1 MAAKRYTL
9 WADLASVQQSLQQ
22 ERALAEARESAAR
35 ERAAQALRERKL
47 FADTVG
53 PVSPV
58 RHAPK
63 ASLKKPKPEA
73 VPRQRIRDEAAAL
86 AESMSDG
93 FDVENLLDT
102 DDGLSYRRSGV
113 GPDVLRKLR
122 RGAWAIQAELDL
134 HGLRRDEA
142 RSRVGEFLREAEQ
155 SGLRCVRII
164 HGKGLGSP
172 GREPVLKAK
181 VRSWLVQREQVM
193 GFVQARPADGG
204 HGAVLVLLRSV
215 VP

>member
-1 MAAKRYTL
+1 MAAKRFTQ
-9 WADLASVQQSLQQ
+9 WADLATVQQTLKQKRELAQ
-22 ERALAEARESAAR
+22 AREDTERALAAK
-35 ERAAQALRERKL
+35 QLRERNL
-47 FADTVG
+47 FAEAVG
-53 PVSPV
+53 AVTPVL
-58 RHAPK
+58 HAPT
-63 ASLKKPKPEA
+63 APIKKPKPDA
-73 VPRQRIRDEAAAL
+73 IPRQRILDEAAAL

-122 RGAWAIQAELDL
+122 RGEWAIQAELDL

-142 RSRVGEFLREAEQ
+142 RNRVGDFLREAEKL
-155 SGLRCVRII
+155 GLRCVRII

-181 VRSWLVQREQVM
+181 VRSWLVQRNQVM
-193 GFVQARPADGG
+193 GFVQAGPTDGG

>member
-1 MAAKRYTL
+1 MAAKRYSNWT
-9 WADLASVQQSLQQ
+9 DLAVVQESLRQERQ
-22 ERALAEARESAAR
+22 VAEERAALERARAAHELRERALF
-35 ERAAQALRERKL
+35 AQS
-47 FADTVG
+47 VG
-53 PVSPV
+53 PVTPMPEN
-58 RHAPK
+58 AK
-63 ASLKKPKPEA
+63 FALKKPQPEP
-73 VPRQRIRDEAAAL
+73 VPRQRLRDEAAAL

-93 FDVENLLDT
+93 FDVENLLET
-102 DDGLSYRRSGV
+102 DDGLSYRRHGV

-142 RSRVGEFLREAEQ
+142 RDRVGEFLRQAEQ
-155 SGLRCVRII
+155 TGLRCVRIV

-204 HGAVLVLLRSV
+204 HGAVIVLLRSV